1 MREKGRLLGALD
13 HLSFDWAERIRNQG
27 GEAAEA
33 WMWQVGG
40 EQGGRSVSATREG
53 RRRRRGCGRCGG
65 SRAGEVSMGAR
76 GLYKPADCMI
86 HQAELLQPRTHQSP
100 IPSPL
105 PLS

>member
-53 RRRRRGCGRCGG
+53 RRRRRGCGVGG
-65 SRAGEVSMGAR
+65 EQGRRLSCNVGGGGRACKMMMR
-76 GLYKPADCMI
+76 
-86 HQAELLQPRTHQSP
+86 AEG
-100 IPSPL
+100 
-105 PLS
+105 